1 MKRLTAILLLISL
14 ALGLAA
20 CGGEPEPTP
29 DPHEGM
35 IYVNTG
41 AGEEWVDEAE
51 GVPVSQLS
59 ESDFETGEDG
69 IPVYTGDVYETRLGI
84 DVSFYQGDIDWQA
97 AADAGI
103 EFAMIR
109 CGYRGS
115 SEGELFV
122 DEKFEQN
129 MQGAIDAGL
138 DVGVYFFSQS
148 MGAIEAAEEA
158 LFVLDLIKDY
168 DISMP
173 VAFDWEPLE
182 DSRAEDINDEELTAS
197 ALVFCEMIK
206 DAGYTPCV
214 YFYRYIAYHDYDLS
228 RLEDFPFWI
237 GAPGSA
243 PDFYYEAAIWQFSFT
258 SRIDGID
265 ADVDMNLQFYAP
277 GADPSFPGPEP
288 SPVETEEPAESPEP
302 AEETDG

>member
-1 MKRLTAILLLISL
+1 MKKLTAIVLLAAL
-14 ALGLAA
+14 ALTLAA

-29 DPHEGM
+29 GPHEGM

-41 AGEEWVDEAE
+41 ANYEWVDLAE
-51 GVPVSQLS
+51 GVPVSTLA
-59 ESDFETGEDG
+59 EDDFETGEDG
-69 IPVYTGDVYETRLGI
+69 VPVYTGDTYETRLGI
-84 DVSFYQGDIDWQA
+84 DVSFYQGDIDWQKVA
-97 AADAGI
+97 EQGV

-122 DEKFEQN
+122 DDKFEQN

-148 MGAIEAAEEA
+148 TGAIEAAEEA

-168 DISMP
+168 EIRMP

-182 DSRAEDINDEELTAS
+182 ESRAQDIDRDELTAS

-214 YFYRYIAYHDYDLS
+214 YLYRYIAYYDYDLS
-228 RLEDFPFWI
+228 KLADFQLWI
-237 GAPGSA
+237 GAPGTA
-243 PDFYYEAAIWQFSFT
+243 LDFYYEAAIWQFSFT
-258 SRIDGID
+258 SRLEGID

-277 GADPSFPGPEP
+277 GADPACPTPELSPSETPEP
-288 SPVETEEPAESPEP
+288 NESAEPAE
-302 AEETDG
+302 